1 MNKNFAVIAGLCVFF
16 AGSAFA
22 QKNLIKSVQRGV
34 EQARFVQKTSLS
46 SVVNGYLRTPG
57 VTHFTLPSTGEALR
71 AVRFSRNIAA
81 KKEGLLIP
89 EGSLAVVN
97 AEGKI
102 ALFRPDEAVPAEIE
116 EGMQEAFY
124 AEHPGL
130 KEFEDAIRAGM
141 EADEAVL
148 SKPWNGKT
156 AYDGQED
163 LAQDI
168 NAYYQGADETFGQ
181 VEIFGQQAIVYR
193 VPVWNIYYHPAGRAG
208 RYLNPEQDLILFYPD
223 INDGQI
229 VFDGVK
235 DPFFGLQD

>member
-1 MNKNFAVIAGLCVFF
+1 MKKKITVFVVLCLAF

-22 QKNLIKSVQRGV
+22 QKNLIKSVERSV
-34 EQARFVQKTSLS
+34 AQARFISKTSLP
-46 SVVNGYLRTPG
+46 SVVNGYLRTPD
-57 VTHFTLPSTGEALR
+57 VIRFTLPSGEALR
-71 AVRFSRNIAA
+71 AVRFSRNIAT

-102 ALFRPDEAVPAEIE
+102 ALFRPNEAVPPEIE
-116 EGMQEAFY
+116 EGMREAFY

-130 KEFEDAIRAGM
+130 KEFEDAIIAGM
-141 EADEAVL
+141 EADKAVL

-156 AYDGQED
+156 AYDDQAD
-163 LAQDI
+163 LALDI
-168 NAYYQGADETFGQ
+168 NAYYQGTDETFGQ
-181 VEIFGQQAIVYR
+181 VEILGQQVIVYR

-208 RYLNPEQDLILFYPD
+208 RYLNPAQDLILFYP
-223 INDGQI
+223 NRNYGQI
-229 VFDGVK
+229 VFNGVE